1 MGLNKFKKRQSTLP
15 NALTV
20 FPLVFEIIVVDIGN
34 FIELILLL
42 KQGHPAFFVSLPS
55 IMY

>member
-1 MGLNKFKKRQSTLP
+1 MGLKKIKKHQSTLP

-20 FPLVFEIIVVDIGN
+20 IVVDIGN

-42 KQGHPAFFVSLPS
+42 KQGHPAFLVSLPS